1 MVNIAKAIA
10 VKVWKLVLGCFGV
23 VRRAFCCFR
32 RRRRASDVGLPVSV
46 SDHGI
51 SIAQTKSDDFQ
62 NWGSWNEEDGPT
74 SITVDAGGGSSTQ
87 PNPSGPRP
95 ANGSAHRPSLTRS
108 GSGDSQRDSEE
119 DIDFFKDMTPRVVRQ
134 KKYVPRM
141 DDSVPNEGL
150 SSRLKL
156 DAKAVIRQ
164 GSELGV
170 LEDEVDTNTW
180 EDLTELEDS
189 ADLTS
194 AIREKRQAERERR
207 MAEHQRK
214 KQEKEL
220 RRASAGTRV
229 RIG

>member
-1 MVNIAKAIA
+1 MVNFAKAIA
-10 VKVWKLVLGCFGV
+10 VKVWRLVLGFFGV

-32 RRRRASDVGLPVSV
+32 RRRRASDIGLPVSV

-51 SIAQTKSDDFQ
+51 SIAQTKPEDFQ

-74 SITVDAGGGSSTQ
+74 SVMVDVSGGLSAQPGASSQ
-87 PNPSGPRP
+87 RS
-95 ANGSAHRPSLTRS
+95 ANGSVPRPSLTRS
-108 GSGDSQRDSEE
+108 GSGDSQRDPE
-119 DIDFFKDMTPRVVRQ
+119 DDMDFFKDMTPRVVRQ
-134 KKYVPRM
+134 KKYVPRV
-141 DDSVPNEGL
+141 DDSLPHEGL
-150 SSRLKL
+150 SSRLKF
-156 DAKAVIRQ
+156 DAKAGIRQ

-180 EDLTELEDS
+180 EDLAELEDS
-189 ADLTS
+189 AELTS

>member
-10 VKVWKLVLGCFGV
+10 VKVWRLVLGFFGV

-32 RRRRASDVGLPVSV
+32 RRRRASDIGLPVSV
-46 SDHGI
+46 TDHGI
-51 SIAQTKSDDFQ
+51 NIAQTQSDDFQ

-74 SITVDAGGGSSTQ
+74 SITVDGSGHSSTQ
-87 PNPSGPRP
+87 PNLSSQRA
-95 ANGSAHRPSLTRS
+95 ANGLALRPTLARS

-119 DIDFFKDMTPRVVRQ
+119 DVDFFKDMTPRVVRQ

-141 DDSVPNEGL
+141 DDSLPSEGL
-150 SSRLKL
+150 SSRLKM

-180 EDLTELEDS
+180 EDLAELEDS

-220 RRASAGTRV
+220 RRASTGTRAK
-229 RIG
+229 IG